1 MIRLDFLPRELINLI
16 LSLPIEWVTVILAAL
31 PISELRGAIPVA
43 LSMNEPIFK
52 TYCLSVVG
60 NLIPIIPLLLLLQPV
75 SAYLRRFRLWRNFF
89 EWLFERTR
97 RRAQIVERYE
107 ALGLVL
113 FVAIPLPITGA
124 WTGCVAASL
133 FRIRMRYAVLSISIG
148 VLIAGII
155 VTAVT
160 LVGKGIWYRLFVV

>member
-1 MIRLDFLPRELINLI
+1 MIRLLNF
-16 LSLPIEWVTVILAAL
+16 LPIELVTVILAAL

-52 TYCLSVVG
+52 TYCLAVFG
-60 NLIPIIPLLLLLQPV
+60 NLLPVLPLLLFLQPV
-75 SAYLRRFRLWRNFF
+75 SRYLRRFKLWNKFF
-89 EWLFERTR
+89 TWLFERTK
-97 RRAQIVERYE
+97 RRAKVVERYE
-107 ALGLVL
+107 ALGLIL

-133 FRIRMRYAVLSISIG
+133 VRIRMRHAVLSISIG
-148 VLIAGII
+148 VLIAGIV

-160 LVGKGIWYRLFVV
+160 LAGKGILYRLFAG